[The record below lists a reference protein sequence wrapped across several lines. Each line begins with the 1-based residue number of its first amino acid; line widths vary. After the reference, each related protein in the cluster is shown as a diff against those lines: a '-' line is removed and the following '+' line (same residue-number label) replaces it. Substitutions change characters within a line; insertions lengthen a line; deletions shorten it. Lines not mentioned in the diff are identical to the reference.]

1 MMESTMASANT
12 AQTVPRENTCSTPE
26 SLEYSEEVKVTEAT
40 ALIRT
45 PLIEWARP
53 QSWCD
58 LGSGS
63 GTFTMALAQLVAPG
77 STIYAFDFDQRA
89 LEEIP
94 DQYDGV
100 EIRKTVGDIGSPSL
114 RLPAVDGILTANTLH
129 FIQEQQV
136 FLRRL
141 LSVTDRFL
149 VVEYERSKPN
159 RWGPYPV
166 GFERLRQLFTWAGVE
181 RVEKLATR
189 PSLFGGTMYS
199 ALAERSRG

>member
-1 MMESTMASANT
+1 LKDTASLRRVAN
-12 AQTVPRENTCSTPE
+12 
-26 SLEYSEEVKVTEAT
+26 LLKYSEWMKITEAT

-63 GTFTMALAQLVAPG
+63 GTFTMALAQLLAPG
-77 STIYAFDFDQRA
+77 STIYAVDFDQRA
-89 LEEIP
+89 LEGIP
-94 DQYDGV
+94 GQRNGV
-100 EIRKTVGDIGSPSL
+100 EIRKIVMDLQSSSH
-114 RLPAVDGILTANTLH
+114 RLPSVDGVLMANTLH

-141 LSVTDRFL
+141 LSVADCFL
-149 VVEYERSKPN
+149 IVEYERSRPN

-166 GFERLRQLFTWAGVE
+166 GFERLRQLFSVAGVE

-189 PSLFGGTMYS
+189 PSLFGGMMYS
-199 ALAERSRG
+199 ALAARSRA

>member
-1 MMESTMASANT
+1 
-12 AQTVPRENTCSTPE
+12 
-26 SLEYSEEVKVTEAT
+26 
-40 ALIRT
+40 
-45 PLIEWARP
+45 
-53 QSWCD
+53 
-58 LGSGS
+58 
-63 GTFTMALAQLVAPG
+63 MALAQLVAPG
-77 STIYAFDFDQRA
+77 STIYAVDFDQRA

-100 EIRKTVGDIGSPSL
+100 EIRKTVADIGSPSL

-159 RWGPYPV
+159 RWGLYPV